1 MTCGNVRKILY
12 LADRLEAASPSRLEA
27 DAHLHGCPDCQ
38 AFFADEEALKEFL
51 RGRSPRQPVP
61 AHLRENILEQISEDE
76 ASPLL
81 SNRRTRRKR
90 ARGAL
95 AAVAAGVCLVVGII
109 GYTALTHDRQEQ
121 FVAGLIEDHLR
132 FRPGA
137 SEISSSRFEQVEA
150 WFAGKVDFAVQAPR
164 FEQSELLGGR
174 LCYLDGKKGAWLFYR
189 KQGALLS
196 FFIFDGTDIAV
207 AHLRRRASGEQKFG
221 LGVAKGQRFIL
232 WKDQGL
238 VYALVSDLPEDDLV
252 RLASDVTSPR
262 SL

>member
-1 MTCGNVRKILY
+1 M
-12 LADRLEAASPSRLEA
+12 PSEVA
-27 DAHLHGCPDCQ
+27 C
-38 AFFADEEALKEFL
+38 
-51 RGRSPRQPVP
+51 RST
-61 AHLRENILEQISEDE
+61 S
-76 ASPLL
+76 
-81 SNRRTRRKR
+81 
-90 ARGAL
+90 G
-95 AAVAAGVCLVVGII
+95 
-109 GYTALTHDRQEQ
+109 
-121 FVAGLIEDHLR
+121 
-132 FRPGA
+132 
-137 SEISSSRFEQVEA
+137 SEIRSSRFEQVEA

-196 FFIFDGTDIAV
+196 FFIFDGTDITV

-238 VYALVSDLPEDDLV
+238 VYALVSDLREDDLV
-252 RLASDVTSPR
+252 RLASDIISPR